1 MSKMVRSYLNDNYA
15 CTYYTVSVK
24 VCGNT
29 VAYQQL
35 QLLLI
40 TEAVMLIYIVLLILM
55 VVKYDTACVVLPIW
69 LITLFMTSNEVHSSL
84 AAAVYSLEVVV

>member
-1 MSKMVRSYLNDNYA
+1 M
-15 CTYYTVSVK
+15 SVK
-24 VCGNT
+24 VCSNA
-29 VAYQQL
+29 VAYQQF

-40 TEAVMLIYIVLLILM
+40 TEAIMLFYIVLLTLM

-69 LITLFMTSNEVHSSL
+69 LMTLFMTSNEVHFSL